1 MQAKVVFAQI
11 NPMVGDIAGNA
22 AKILTEAR
30 EAAASGASVFVTP
43 ELSICGY
50 PPEDWVSRKEFLAS
64 CGDAVRKLASDL
76 RDLTDLA
83 VIVGTP
89 VQKDGRTYNA
99 AALIRNGAVEAF
111 YLKHHLPEYGVFDE
125 PRLFAPGE
133 GALVFTAGGRI
144 LSDAAPSEPL
154 EEDESVYRALM
165 LAVQD
170 YVGKNRFPGVILGL
184 SGGVDSAL
192 TLAIAAD
199 ALGPDRVRAVMMP
212 TEYTADI
219 SLEDAE
225 KLART
230 LGVRYDVIAIS
241 SVFNQYMTML
251 NPYFEGRPWDVTEEN
266 LQARIRGMILMAL
279 SNKTG
284 ALVLTTGNKSE
295 SAVGYSTL
303 YGDLAG
309 GFALIR
315 DVLKTRV
322 YRLCAWRN
330 RQEPVIPE
338 RILTRAPSAEL
349 REGQKDED
357 SLPPYAVLDRIIES
371 YVEKRMAP
379 GDIARLDGMNP
390 ETVKRIITMIHR
402 SEYKRRQSPTGPR
415 ISPVGFG
422 RDWRYPITG
431 KVNF

>member
-133 GALVFTAGGRI
+133 GALVFTAGGVRFGILICEDGWYPDPAAEARAAGAEVLLSINASPFSVGKADERLKTARNCLTSTGLPAVYVNMVGGQDELVFDGGSFVLNGDGTVISRLPEFREACGEAVFAPGGRI

-241 SVFNQYMTML
+241 SVFNQ
-251 NPYFEGRPWDVTEEN
+251 P
-266 LQARIRGMILMAL
+266 
-279 SNKTG
+279 
-284 ALVLTTGNKSE
+284 
-295 SAVGYSTL
+295 
-303 YGDLAG
+303 
-309 GFALIR
+309 
-315 DVLKTRV
+315 
-322 YRLCAWRN
+322 
-330 RQEPVIPE
+330 
-338 RILTRAPSAEL
+338 
-349 REGQKDED
+349 
-357 SLPPYAVLDRIIES
+357 
-371 YVEKRMAP
+371 
-379 GDIARLDGMNP
+379 
-390 ETVKRIITMIHR
+390 
-402 SEYKRRQSPTGPR
+402 
-415 ISPVGFG
+415 
-422 RDWRYPITG
+422 
-431 KVNF
+431 